1 MPAMMDPETMATS
14 PDNVPEFSVSEISQ
28 AIKRTIE
35 GAFDRVRVR
44 GEVSRVTTAASG
56 HMYLSLKDDK
66 AVLDA
71 VCWRNTVNQLRHR
84 PEQGLEMVATGR
96 LTTYPGRSSY
106 QLVIEHIEP
115 AGVGALMALLE
126 ERRRKLAAEGLFD
139 EGRKTPIPWLP
150 DVIGVVTSPTGAVIR
165 DIMHRLRERFPRH
178 VLLWPVTVQGET
190 AAGEVAAAIRGFNAL
205 QKGGPVPRPD
215 VLIVAR
221 GGGSVE
227 DLWAFNEEVVV
238 RAAAESE
245 IPLISAIGH
254 ETDTTLIDFAA
265 DRRAPTPTA
274 AAEMAVPVRAELEVR
289 VLEAEQRMVAAAQ
302 RQLDRRRGDLKG
314 LARGLPDPVRL
325 VEDAM
330 QRLDNATESLR
341 RVAVV
346 YLGERR
352 HVLRDLAERLRH
364 PRELLADKRAAL
376 AKAAAGLRPRALG
389 ERVAR
394 QHDDVARLAR
404 EINQSLARRLDERA
418 RHVDQLGRRL
428 TSLSYEQ
435 TLRRGFAVVRSAEGE
450 VLTRA
455 AQISPGMALRLEL
468 QDGERRATAEKGE
481 EGPPSGPKPKAKPKS
496 TKPNDPPAGGD
507 QGALF

>member
-1 MPAMMDPETMATS
+1 MRTIMDPETTTSS
-14 PDNVPEFSVSEISQ
+14 PDNTPEFSVSEISQ
-28 AIKRTIE
+28 ALKRTVE
-35 GAFDRVRVR
+35 GAFGRVRVR
-44 GEVSRVTTAASG
+44 GEISRITTAASG

-71 VCWRNTVNQLRHR
+71 ICWRNTANQLRHR
-84 PEQGLEMVATGR
+84 PEQGLEMIATGR

-106 QLVIEHIEP
+106 QLIIEHMEP

-126 ERRRKLAAEGLFD
+126 ERRKKLAAEGLFD
-139 EGRKTPIPWLP
+139 DDRKQPIPWLP

-178 VLLWPVTVQGET
+178 VLLWPVVVQGES

-205 QKGGPVPRPD
+205 AQGDPVPRPD

-221 GGGSVE
+221 GGGGVE

-274 AAEMAVPVRAELEVR
+274 AAEMAVPVRADLQVAI
-289 VLEAEQRMVAAAQ
+289 LEAEQRMVGAAQ
-302 RQLDRRRGDLKG
+302 RQLDRRRSDVKG
-314 LARGLPDPVRL
+314 LARGLPDPARL
-325 VEDAM
+325 VEDAV
-330 QRLDNATESLR
+330 QGLDNVTESLR

-352 HVLRDLAERLRH
+352 HELRDLADRLRH

-376 AKAAAGLRPRALG
+376 AKAAAGLRPRMVG
-389 ERVAR
+389 ERIDRQRVEVAR
-394 QHDDVARLAR
+394 QARDLSHA
-404 EINQSLARRLDERA
+404 LARRLDDRA
-418 RHVDQLGRRL
+418 RHVTHLGQLL
-428 TSLSYEQ
+428 ASYSYEQ
-435 TLRRGFAVVRSAEGE
+435 TLHRGFAVIRSGEGNI
-450 VLTRA
+450 LTHA
-455 AQISPGMALRLEL
+455 ASIAPGMALRLEL
-468 QDGERRATAEKGE
+468 QDGERRATADDD
-481 EGPPSGPKPKAKPKS
+481 SGAAKPKV
-496 TKPNDPPAGGD
+496 KAAAAKKADPSDGSD

>member
-1 MPAMMDPETMATS
+1 MPAIMDPETTATS
-14 PDNVPEFSVSEISQ
+14 PDNVPEFSVSEIAQ

-44 GEVSRVTTAASG
+44 GEISRVTTAASG

-71 VCWRNTVNQLRHR
+71 VCWRNTANQLRHR
-84 PEQGLEMVATGR
+84 PEQGLEMIATGR
-96 LTTYPGRSSY
+96 LTTYPGRSAY

-126 ERRRKLAAEGLFD
+126 ERRKKLAAEGLFD
-139 EGRKTPIPWLP
+139 DARKQPIPWLP

-205 QKGGPVPRPD
+205 EAGGPVPRPD

-227 DLWAFNEEVVV
+227 DLWAFNEEIVV
-238 RAAAESE
+238 RAAAESS

-265 DRRAPTPTA
+265 DRRAPTPSA

-289 VLEAEQRMVAAAQ
+289 VLEAEQRMVGAAQ
-302 RQLDRRRGDLKG
+302 RRLDRWRADLKG

-325 VEDAM
+325 VENAVQD
-330 QRLDNATESLR
+330 LDNATESLR

-352 HVLRDLAERLRH
+352 HLLRDLAERLRH

-376 AKAAAGLRPRALG
+376 AKAAAGLRPRALA
-389 ERVAR
+389 ERVGQR
-394 QHDDVARLAR
+394 RNDVARLAR
-404 EINQSLARRLDERA
+404 EMNQVVTRRLDERA
-418 RHVDQLGRRL
+418 RHVDQLGKL
-428 TSLSYEQ
+428 LAGLSYER
-435 TLRRGFAVVRSAEGE
+435 TLHRGFAVVRAAEGD
-450 VLTRA
+450 VITRA
-455 AQISPGMALRLEL
+455 AQIAPGMALSLEL
-468 QDGERRATAEKGE
+468 QDGQRRVTADDGGCAPTSKAK
-481 EGPPSGPKPKAKPKS
+481 PVAKPKAARKA
-496 TKPNDPPAGGD
+496 DPPAGDD